1 MNAYRLEKR
10 IEADGSLH
18 LHALPFT
25 EGQQVEVIVRSREE
39 PAQPDGSFPLR
50 GAVKKYV
57 APTEPV
63 ASEAWEASR

>member
-18 LHALPFT
+18 LSALPFPG
-25 EGQQVEVIVRSREE
+25 GQQVEVIVLAREE
-39 PAQPDGSFPLR
+39 PGRERTSLR
-50 GAVKKYV
+50 GTVKKYV